1 MAANSCL
8 LILILELVFSL
19 TIVTSSTLID
29 TLVNRP
35 IADEVRNEVG
45 KLDFPDDTKVALLN
59 QYINVGNYSKDFIKL
74 LNTYKTFKNPPINFN
89 DDEIRLLTTSNT
101 QDSLYDKILAQ
112 LKYYRKGQEIQ
123 CAQYVTLHYKLYFDT
138 KRNTKDISEHV
149 YNMIAMAYKG
159 KFIVFKWLWEL
170 YISLWSPT
178 TDNAVQPLNMIADD
192 LEKFRRPLSHLEGLC
207 VQHKYIP
214 VIDSSASRPSLLD
227 TFLGRVIFKG
237 KKHRNIKNNKPG
249 LMELS
254 RPYFYNTIEEFYQF
268 NHKKHKLY
276 KKNTPALP
284 ISVNHLCLRCVWH
297 ETSLLIEPISKVTID
312 WPGIE
317 HVYEI
322 DRQKVYDQFEIT
334 HDWTKDPFKH
344 GIRFQQ
350 TFIDIIR
357 IKLYCYIWVELSV
370 YKPTDHIFHVYFKSL
385 IADMLKFSYIED
397 KTLNKVITL
406 YDKLFCPKKDQI
418 EEVLKILT
426 EEVNTTLAS
435 LLESTNKIELADL
448 SDINTPS
455 SRSDFLDEIEKQLT
469 EIGRQFN
476 GMLDGLTFD
485 VLLFFINGSKN
496 TQLAVFPEN

>member
-1 MAANSCL
+1 MATNSCL
-8 LILILELVFSL
+8 LILILELVFYL
-19 TIVTSSTLID
+19 TTVASSPLID
-29 TLVNRP
+29 ILVFRP

-45 KLDFPDDTKVALLN
+45 KLDFPNDTKVALLN

-214 VIDSSASRPSLLD
+214 VIDSSASRP
-227 TFLGRVIFKG
+227 K
-237 KKHRNIKNNKPG
+237 
-249 LMELS
+249 
-254 RPYFYNTIEEFYQF
+254 
-268 NHKKHKLY
+268 
-276 KKNTPALP
+276 
-284 ISVNHLCLRCVWH
+284 
-297 ETSLLIEPISKVTID
+297 
-312 WPGIE
+312 
-317 HVYEI
+317 
-322 DRQKVYDQFEIT
+322 
-334 HDWTKDPFKH
+334 
-344 GIRFQQ
+344 
-350 TFIDIIR
+350 
-357 IKLYCYIWVELSV
+357 
-370 YKPTDHIFHVYFKSL
+370 
-385 IADMLKFSYIED
+385 
-397 KTLNKVITL
+397 
-406 YDKLFCPKKDQI
+406 QI
-418 EEVLKILT
+418 EEVIKMIT
-426 EEVNTTLAS
+426 EEVNTILAS